1 VCMFEHN
8 SGTPGAISTKLG
20 THIAICMCKN
30 LMYVLYIYIYLLL
43 VEFAQ
48 DKSAEE
54 CANR

>member
-1 VCMFEHN
+1 MSKVFEHITFYHEDFYYFYLRN
-8 SGTPGAISTKLG
+8 FLDIQE
-20 THIAICMCKN
+20 
-30 LMYVLYIYIYLLL
+30 LYFTYKRSQVALL